1 MTVHE
6 LQIETTSYCEKDL
19 CQVCDLDT
27 RLEEVEQCAQNLE
40 AVEYDTDNRL
50 TYLEDK
56 LESIEEL
63 IRDLKGIILGTDV
76 AGNEH

>member
-1 MTVHE
+1 MTVQE
-6 LQIETTSYCEKDL
+6 LPLATPSYCENEEL

-27 RLEEVEQCAQNLE
+27 RLENLE
-40 AVEYDTDNRL
+40 AVEYDTENRL

-63 IRDLKGIILGTDV
+63 LKDLKTIMCGTDV
-76 AGNEH
+76 AGNEHQ